1 MEGVHMYYKHS
12 GRFNLGGLLV
22 AASVGCAGSLV
33 LAYVY
38 AWGIPLIP
46 EVHLAGLATLA
57 FGGLAGVSI
66 GYGQIWGKVRNG
78 PVGIA
83 LAAAIA
89 TLALYVSWAAW
100 VPFVLESQH
109 VEHISW
115 IKLAQHPAALWN
127 LVQLINQDGTW
138 STSSSGTPT
147 SGLELWG
154 IWVLEGLTVIG
165 VAIFAEI
172 GVLNH
177 RPFCESCERWCTR
190 GAKVLLAAPPN
201 VAQLKLQLEA
211 NDFKA
216 LENLGAGNKAT
227 SHLIVVLDHCE
238 QCRQFYSM
246 SLTHVLIG
254 RTKLGKPTVSNKMIV
269 QHLLIDAGK
278 AEMLRQLSEKVV
290 QAAKIAAP
298 QSSGAAA
305 GKK

>member
-1 MEGVHMYYKHS
+1 MYYKHS
-12 GRFNLGGLLV
+12 GRFSLSGLLIS
-22 AASVGCAGSLV
+22 AAVGCAGSFI
-33 LAYVY
+33 LARVY
-38 AWGIPLIP
+38 AWGIILIP
-46 EVHLAGLATLA
+46 EVHLAGLATVA

-78 PVGIA
+78 RVGVA
-83 LAAAIA
+83 LAAAIS

-100 VPFVLESQH
+100 VPFALDSQH
-109 VEHISW
+109 VEHHLSW

-127 LVQLINQDGTW
+127 LIAMINQYGTW

-154 IWVLEGLTVIG
+154 IWGVEAVSVIG
-165 VAIFAEI
+165 MAIFAEV

-190 GAKVLLAAPPN
+190 GAKIVLAAPAD

-254 RTKLGKPTVSNKMIV
+254 RTKLGKPTVSNKAIV

-278 AEMLRQLSEKVV
+278 AESLRQLSEKIA

-298 QSSGAAA
+298 ESSAAAA

>member
-1 MEGVHMYYKHS
+1 MYYKHS
-12 GRFNLGGLLV
+12 GRFSLGGLLI
-22 AASVGCAGSLV
+22 AAAVGCAGSLI

-38 AWGIPLIP
+38 AWGLPLIP
-46 EVHLAGLATLA
+46 EVHLAGLATVA

-66 GYGQIWGKVRNG
+66 GYGQIWGKVRNSA
-78 PVGIA
+78 VGIA
-83 LAAAIA
+83 LATAIS

-100 VPFVLESQH
+100 VPFVLDSQH
-109 VEHISW
+109 VEHHISW

-127 LVQLINQDGTW
+127 LICIINQDGTW
-138 STSSSGTPT
+138 STSSSGSPT
-147 SGLELWG
+147 NGLELWG
-154 IWVLEGLTVIG
+154 IWAVEAVSVIG
-165 VAIFAEI
+165 MAIFAEI

-190 GAKVLLAAPPN
+190 GAKMLLAPPAN
-201 VAQLKLQLEA
+201 VTQLKLQLEA

-216 LENLGAGNKAT
+216 LENLGTGNKAT
-227 SHLIVVLDHCE
+227 SHLIVVLDNCE

-254 RTKLGKPTVSNKMIV
+254 RTKLGKPTVSNKTIV

-278 AEMLRQLSEKVV
+278 AETLRQLSEKVV

-298 QSSGAAA
+298 QSSTAAA

>member
-1 MEGVHMYYKHS
+1 MYYKHS
-12 GRFNLGGLLV
+12 GRFSLGGLLV
-22 AASVGCAGSLV
+22 AAVVGCAGSLA

-38 AWGIPLIP
+38 AWGILLIP
-46 EVHLAGLATLA
+46 EVHLAFIATLA
-57 FGGLAGVSI
+57 FGALIGISI

-78 PVGIA
+78 AVGVA
-83 LAAAIA
+83 LAAAIS

-100 VPFVLESQH
+100 VPFVLDSQH
-109 VEHISW
+109 AGHISW
-115 IKLAQHPAALWN
+115 IKLAQHPATLWN
-127 LVQLINQDGTW
+127 LIRMINQYGTW
-138 STSSSGTPT
+138 GTDSGSATK
-147 SGLELWG
+147 GWELWG
-154 IWVLEGLTVIG
+154 IWFLEAVSVVGM
-165 VAIFAEI
+165 AIFAEI

-190 GAKVLLAAPPN
+190 GAKMLLAAPPN

-216 LENLGAGNKAT
+216 LENLGAGTKAA
-227 SHLIVVLDHCE
+227 SHLIVVLDHSE

-246 SLTHVLIG
+246 SLTYVLIG

-278 AEMLRQLSEKVV
+278 AETLRQLSEKVV

-298 QSSGAAA
+298 QSSTAAA